1 MEKYG
6 VLKTE
11 VEEPKKEEVSLK
23 DLLKKQRKKDRD
35 KVLADTS
42 KDRVPGPGIY
52 PGNSSRGD
60 GVKKS

>member
-6 VLKTE
+6 VLQNE

-23 DLLKKQRKKDRD
+23 DLLKKQRKIDRD
-35 KVLADTS
+35 RVISDTS
-42 KDRVPGPGIY
+42 KNKVPGPGVY

-60 GVKKS
+60 GVKK